1 MSVAP
6 DLSTLPRRSGDRPE
20 THHQMPH
27 QQVSQNAPSEFQE
40 ALFERIAA
48 LPGVVVGQS
57 HVSVPGARA
66 FHLEPEAAG
75 GDGAAFMAGTE
86 FAHLHP
92 AYDGSLHIVLPE
104 AAAREVIE
112 RGWGEFHPLVE
123 QGMMP
128 PTNVM
133 VFGPRDEQELAAVWR
148 IVRASYDAASGRTE

>member
-92 AYDGSLHIVLPE
+92 AYDASLHILLPE
-104 AAAREVIE
+104 AAAPEVIDP
-112 RGWGEFHPLVE
+112 GGGGVPPPLH
-123 QGMMP
+123 P
-128 PTNVM
+128 PTLPPPHGM
-133 VFGPRDEQELAAVWR
+133 
-148 IVRASYDAASGRTE
+148 

>member
-6 DLSTLPRRSGDRPE
+6 DLSALPQRTGERPQ
-20 THHQMPH
+20 THHAMPH

-40 ALFERIAA
+40 ALFERLAA
-48 LPGVVVGQS
+48 LPGVIVGQS

-66 FHLEPEAAG
+66 FHLEPESAG
-75 GDGAAFMAGTE
+75 GDSGAFMAGTE

-104 AAAREVIE
+104 PVARQVIE

-133 VFGPRDEQELAAVWR
+133 VFGPRNEGEVDVVWQ
-148 IVRASYDAASGRTE
+148 IVRASYDAAQGTIE